1 MLAQLLRHSDLP
13 PNETRLLL
21 QHITGYTR
29 SQLITRD
36 HEILPENQIQQINQL
51 FERRKSGEPVAYI
64 LGEREFYGRPFRVS
78 PAVLIPRPETEHLLE
93 AALCRLPENGSL
105 WDLGTG
111 SGIIAISAKLERPDS
126 LVFASDLSESAL
138 QIAQQNAHDLRADV
152 AFSQGSWFEAAANF
166 RLPEKGLDIIV
177 SNPPYIENND
187 LHLNQGDLRFE
198 PSHALTD
205 FADGLAHIRVLIE
218 NGKNYLKPKGWL
230 LLEHGYNQAAAVR
243 EIFRQHHYQHIE
255 TAKDLAGLDRITFAQ
270 KAFQAA

>member
-1 MLAQLLRHSDLP
+1 MTTLAQLLRHSDLP

-126 LVFASDLSESAL
+126 LVFASDFSAASL
-138 QIAQQNAHDLRADV
+138 QIAQKNATNLGAEV

-166 RLPEKGLDIIV
+166 RLPETGLDIIV

-187 LHLNQGDLRFE
+187 IHLSQGDLRFE

-218 NGKNYLKPKGWL
+218 QGQYYLKPKAWL
-230 LLEHGYNQAAAVR
+230 LLEHGYNQAAAIR
-243 EIFRQHHYQHIE
+243 ELCAQYAYQNIE
-255 TAKDLAGLDRITFAQ
+255 TEQDLAGLDRITFAQ
-270 KAFQAA
+270 FCP